1 MTELAISERA
11 VPTQEQS
18 GELGRSPLSNVPREI
33 RIVEFLEVNKL
44 RDDPISC
51 LTVLRNFMFPGI
63 LVHPCPDR
71 RREVEKDN
79 HSPINF
85 VE

>member
-33 RIVEFLEVNKL
+33 RIVEFLEVN
-44 RDDPISC
+44 
-51 LTVLRNFMFPGI
+51 
-63 LVHPCPDR
+63 
-71 RREVEKDN
+71 
-79 HSPINF
+79 
-85 VE
+85 